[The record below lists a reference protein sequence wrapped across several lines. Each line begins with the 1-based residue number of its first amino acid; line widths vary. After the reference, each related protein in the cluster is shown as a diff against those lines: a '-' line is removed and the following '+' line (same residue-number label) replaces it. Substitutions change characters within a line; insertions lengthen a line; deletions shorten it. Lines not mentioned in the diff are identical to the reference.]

1 MQNKVI
7 KAYVDRLPQYDIIG
21 DGDDPDLP
29 DGESLLDTIK
39 AYVDSKFG
47 EIVGENGIFFLED
60 EATVGTKKSFFSEST
75 VTAGG
80 KREGDEET
88 QGGLDIE
95 SLEEYLAEHQYA
107 TQIWVA
113 SQSYAKAAD
122 LSALSKKVDSLEGN
136 GVDLTGYATEQ
147 WVKDQK
153 YATSSSLDDAVTS
166 IDTRLKAVE
175 KLLEWFEFDKDEN
188 MIKAKFGIYSEGAVT
203 AGDKK
208 EE

>member
-1 MQNKVI
+1 M
-7 KAYVDRLPQYDIIG
+7 
-21 DGDDPDLP
+21 
-29 DGESLLDTIK
+29 
-39 AYVDSKFG
+39 
-47 EIVGENGIFFLED
+47 
-60 EATVGTKKSFFSEST
+60 
-75 VTAGG
+75 
-80 KREGDEET
+80 
-88 QGGLDIE
+88 
-95 SLEEYLAEHQYA
+95 
-107 TQIWVA
+107 A